1 MSYAKFTF
9 TVSIHSISFRFLL
22 IFDYH
27 AVVNGGVK
35 LSLILDFIFLNTIHD
50 LKKSLQ
56 SNLKVT
62 FFIDVIWCLL
72 CLFCTILND
81 KPYFS
86 KISPYYYILTYNCY
100 PDMYEWCHIVVFI
113 FNSLMIDNN
122 ESILPISI
130 SLLCILFGNMLA
142 IFLNILL
149 GYICL

>member
-62 FFIDVIWCLL
+62 FLL
-72 CLFCTILND
+72 MLSNAYCTCFV
-81 KPYFS
+81 PFS
-86 KISPYYYILTYNCY
+86 
-100 PDMYEWCHIVVFI
+100 
-113 FNSLMIDNN
+113 MIN
-122 ESILPISI
+122 PIS
-130 SLLCILFGNMLA
+130 LKYHHTTM
-142 IFLNILL
+142 
-149 GYICL
+149 Y